1 LEPKLA
7 LLKTKPKIKKAVTN
21 NAILI
26 DLYKKIQESK
36 QQHQKIFNL
45 SDIFTDPHFLIS
57 CYNQIKIKSGN
68 MTPGISKENLDGI
81 DHKSFFNIANDL
93 KSGKFRSLEIGS
105 PPFQMGQ
112 IGPVV
117 GKEKIVQKALERI
130 LSAI

>member
-26 DLYKKIQESK
+26 DLYNKIQESK

-68 MTPGISKENLDGI
+68 MTPGISKKNLDGI
-81 DHKSFFNIANDL
+81 DHKSLFNIASDL
-93 KSGKFRSLEIGS
+93 KSGKFVYYQPSENQHFQVAHTVLDLVNLFIQHFSL
-105 PPFQMGQ
+105 F
-112 IGPVV
+112 
-117 GKEKIVQKALERI
+117 I
-130 LSAI
+130 L